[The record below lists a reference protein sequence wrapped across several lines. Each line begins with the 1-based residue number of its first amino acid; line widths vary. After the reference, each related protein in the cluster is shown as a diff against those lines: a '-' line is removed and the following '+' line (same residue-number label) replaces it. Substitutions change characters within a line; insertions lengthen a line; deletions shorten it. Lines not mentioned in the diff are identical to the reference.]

1 LKLKNEKVIDLDL
14 ISLLTDRT
22 PSLEEAQ
29 KRNEFYLKKTRD
41 IKLEKEN
48 LFAFNSLPIPV
59 EETYAFDLNEDSK
72 YLNIF
77 LWTSQYTNKMSKV
90 KPLLI
95 GYVSLFS
102 KIKEKKFF
110 FIILIFEIIKVTLP
124 LHEINVDCWNTSKGE
139 TQTTVHFNPLDEFK
153 ASAASA
159 KLSRSHVISDHPGF
173 DSSLSVGSLTIN
185 FQHVLKISHQVST
198 TSANQLNQNFDER
211 KITDTIVEE
220 LVEQNIIQTNI
231 SKSDNINNEL
241 SNDDGSI
248 HKFVSIQFNESVAC
262 EFCNKKVK
270 NKFFKMIIK
279 ISNQS

>member
-95 GYVSLFS
+95 GYVSLKLKK
-102 KIKEKKFF
+102 KIYF
-110 FIILIFEIIKVTLP
+110 
-124 LHEINVDCWNTSKGE
+124 HY
-139 TQTTVHFNPLDEFK
+139 FNF
-153 ASAASA
+153 
-159 KLSRSHVISDHPGF
+159 
-173 DSSLSVGSLTIN
+173 
-185 FQHVLKISHQVST
+185 
-198 TSANQLNQNFDER
+198 
-211 KITDTIVEE
+211 
-220 LVEQNIIQTNI
+220 
-231 SKSDNINNEL
+231 
-241 SNDDGSI
+241 
-248 HKFVSIQFNESVAC
+248 
-262 EFCNKKVK
+262 
-270 NKFFKMIIK
+270 
-279 ISNQS
+279 